1 MSRVAGGARF
11 CDKGA
16 QQQEAQHMSIGP
28 WQVIIVLVII
38 LILFGAGKL
47 PRVMGDL
54 AKGVKNFKKGLN
66 EEDRETAI
74 ESKPAETVAAESE
87 KDTAART

>member
-1 MSRVAGGARF
+1 
-11 CDKGA
+11 
-16 QQQEAQHMSIGP
+16 MSIGP

-74 ESKPAETVAAESE
+74 ESTPAETVAATESE

>member
-1 MSRVAGGARF
+1 
-11 CDKGA
+11 
-16 QQQEAQHMSIGP
+16 MSIGP

-66 EEDRETAI
+66 EEDREAAI
-74 ESKPAETVAAESE
+74 ESKPAETVTAAESE

>member
-1 MSRVAGGARF
+1 
-11 CDKGA
+11 
-16 QQQEAQHMSIGP
+16 MSIGP

-74 ESKPAETVAAESE
+74 ESAPAETVAAAESE

>member
-1 MSRVAGGARF
+1 
-11 CDKGA
+11 
-16 QQQEAQHMSIGP
+16 MSIGP

-66 EEDRETAI
+66 EEDHETAI

>member
-1 MSRVAGGARF
+1 
-11 CDKGA
+11 
-16 QQQEAQHMSIGP
+16 MSIGP

-66 EEDRETAI
+66 EEDREAAI
-74 ESKPAETVAAESE
+74 EAQPAETVAAAESE

>member
-1 MSRVAGGARF
+1 
-11 CDKGA
+11 
-16 QQQEAQHMSIGP
+16 MSIGP

-66 EEDRETAI
+66 EEDREAAI
-74 ESKPAETVAAESE
+74 ESKPAETVAATESE

>member
-1 MSRVAGGARF
+1 M
-11 CDKGA
+11 
-16 QQQEAQHMSIGP
+16 
-28 WQVIIVLVII
+28 II

-74 ESKPAETVAAESE
+74 ESTPAETVAATESE

>member
-1 MSRVAGGARF
+1 
-11 CDKGA
+11 
-16 QQQEAQHMSIGP
+16 MSIGP

-66 EEDRETAI
+66 EEDREAAV
-74 ESKPAETVAAESE
+74 EAQPAEKVVTAEAE

>member
-1 MSRVAGGARF
+1 
-11 CDKGA
+11 
-16 QQQEAQHMSIGP
+16 MSIGP

-66 EEDRETAI
+66 EEDREAAI
-74 ESKPAETVAAESE
+74 ESKPAETVAAAESE

>member
-1 MSRVAGGARF
+1 
-11 CDKGA
+11 
-16 QQQEAQHMSIGP
+16 MSIGP

-54 AKGVKNFKKGLN
+54 AKGMRNFKKGLN
-66 EEDRETAI
+66 EE
-74 ESKPAETVAAESE
+74 E
-87 KDTAART
+87 KDTEAVEARPVESVAGPDAKTEARKDAAGKA

>member
-1 MSRVAGGARF
+1 
-11 CDKGA
+11 
-16 QQQEAQHMSIGP
+16 MSIGP

-74 ESKPAETVAAESE
+74 ESAPAETVTAAEGE